1 MVSEEDYLKSI
12 QEARM
17 LLEGKSGDVLAKWE
31 REMQLASSEM
41 RFEEATKIRDQI
53 QAVESAFTKQK
64 MDTANADLNLDVIA
78 ICKAKE
84 LATVVIMEYRNG
96 ILHNRRH
103 FHLESRLEQDSPE
116 ILAEFLPR
124 WYLKVPESDLPR
136 EINLETLLGEEQEAF
151 EEFLSWQ
158 AGHKISVSAPQRGDK
173 AGFMRIARANAEM
186 LLVELQAKNAK
197 YNEID
202 RSIFELQKELKLAS
216 APFCIECFDIS
227 HLSGTEPVASM
238 VRFVNGHPSKSDYR
252 KFKIKTATGGDD
264 YASMKEVVSRRLL
277 RLQSE
282 NAELPDLIVVDGG
295 KGQAE
300 AAHTVLQELGLES
313 IPLIGL
319 AKRLEEIVFPGSKPS
334 ILLKRS
340 SPALQLLQRARNEAH
355 RFVITFQRK
364 RRKL

>member
-1 MVSEEDYLKSI
+1 
-12 QEARM
+12 
-17 LLEGKSGDVLAKWE
+17 
-31 REMQLASSEM
+31 
-41 RFEEATKIRDQI
+41 
-53 QAVESAFTKQK
+53 
-64 MDTANADLNLDVIA
+64 
-78 ICKAKE
+78 
-84 LATVVIMEYRNG
+84 
-96 ILHNRRH
+96 
-103 FHLESRLEQDSPE
+103 
-116 ILAEFLPR
+116 
-124 WYLKVPESDLPR
+124 
-136 EINLETLLGEEQEAF
+136 LLGEEQEAF

-158 AGHKISVSAPQRGDK
+158 AGHKILVSAPQRGDK
-173 AGFMRIARANAEM
+173 AGFMRVARANAEM
-186 LLVELQAKNAK
+186 LLVELQAKNAT

-202 RSIFELQKELKLAS
+202 RSIFELQKELKLTS

-264 YASMKEVVSRRLL
+264 YASMREVVSRRLL

-319 AKRLEEIVFPGSKPS
+319 AKRLEEIVFPGSRPS